1 MFSEL
6 LEDEC
11 PFLLFKGK
19 GENKKWQRRKKCVH
33 QRITSRVQMLRKANP
48 DMEET
53 AIPVELVTCSGSG
66 LDPHISP
73 AAAKYQLT
81 RIAKANSMSEEKVGA
96 IIEK

>member
-53 AIPVELVTCSGSG
+53 AIPVELVTCSGSRFLG
-66 LDPHISP
+66 VFGEKTVNVLEVNLMLDGI
-73 AAAKYQLT
+73 L
-81 RIAKANSMSEEKVGA
+81 
-96 IIEK
+96 

>member
-53 AIPVELVTCSGSG
+53 AIPVELVTCSDSRFLGVFG
-66 LDPHISP
+66 EKTVNVLKVNLMLDGI
-73 AAAKYQLT
+73 L
-81 RIAKANSMSEEKVGA
+81 
-96 IIEK
+96 

>member
-53 AIPVELVTCSGSG
+53 AIPVELVTCSDSRFLGVFG
-66 LDPHISP
+66 EKTVNVLEVNLMLDGI
-73 AAAKYQLT
+73 L
-81 RIAKANSMSEEKVGA
+81 
-96 IIEK
+96 